1 MNASGV
7 QEKEMDP
14 DINMTKQ
21 SFAEKIIISSEN
33 KYKAIFDILVLIFV
47 GYSCVTTLYVVAFN
61 PDIIHGT
68 WSDHFDEFVESV
80 FILDL
85 FLNFIQGYIN
95 LETLEEYRGLK

>member
-14 DINMTKQ
+14 DINMIKQ

-85 FLNFIQGYIN
+85 FLNFI
-95 LETLEEYRGLK
+95 